1 MPKKGDAGDAGGS
14 VARDLC
20 GIKESNCLPSEDECI
35 PEFFLAS
42 VGRKAGKGLQLVSF
56 KSGAGKCERKLTVV
70 EGREGG
76 RGVGTAGT
84 WALYAGK
91 G

>member
-1 MPKKGDAGDAGGS
+1 MTSLGSKKAIVS
-14 VARDLC
+14 
-20 GIKESNCLPSEDECI
+20 PEDECI

-56 KSGAGKCERKLTVV
+56 KSGAGKSERKLTVV

-76 RGVGTAGT
+76 NGGWYGGHMGRYMQGKADAGCSSVQ
-84 WALYAGK
+84 
-91 G
+91 